1 MDAPEESPQ
10 PWHPAPGV
18 RHAPA
23 AARNRDPLTDALRP
37 LLPATGL
44 VLEVASGTG
53 EHAVHFARRFPELEW
68 QPTDADP
75 AALESIAAWSET
87 RPAPNLFGPLRLDVR
102 EPWPVE
108 RANAVLAINLLHIS
122 PWPAT
127 EALVVGA
134 ARVLPPGG
142 PLIAYGPFWREGVE
156 PAASNLAFHES
167 LRARDPAWGVRRL
180 EEVSAA
186 AEEVGLT
193 LEGVTEMP
201 ANNLLV
207 CWRREVGT

>member
-1 MDAPEESPQ
+1 MDAPEDAPQ

-23 AARNRDPLTDALRP
+23 TARNRDPLTDALTDA
-37 LLPATGL
+37 LLPASGL

-75 AALESIAAWSET
+75 DALESIAAWRQA
-87 RPAPNLFGPLRLDVR
+87 RPAPNLRPPLALDVR

-108 RANAVLAINLLHIS
+108 RADAVLAVNLLHIS
-122 PWPAT
+122 PWAAT
-127 EALVVGA
+127 EDLVAGA
-134 ARVLPPGG
+134 ARVLPAGG
-142 PLIAYGPFWREGVE
+142 PLIVYGPFWREGVE
-156 PAASNLAFHES
+156 PAASNLAFDES
-167 LRARDPAWGVRRL
+167 LRARDAGWGVRRL

-186 AEEVGLT
+186 AERVGLT
-193 LEGVTEMP
+193 LASVTEMP

-207 CWRREVGT
+207 CWRR